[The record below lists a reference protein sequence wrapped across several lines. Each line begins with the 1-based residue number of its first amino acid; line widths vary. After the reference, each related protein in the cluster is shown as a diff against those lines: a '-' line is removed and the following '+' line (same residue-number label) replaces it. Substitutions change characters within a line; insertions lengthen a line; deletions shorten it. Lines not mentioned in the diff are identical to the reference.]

1 MGQLDIY
8 FLFGP
13 SVPFSSVISFPHSS
27 VFSILF
33 ALELLIVFR
42 HFFSIYSS
50 DYNIPVRLLLLSLS
64 RDSLQSHGLHH
75 ARLPCPSPS
84 PGVCSN
90 SRSLSR
96 WCRPTISSLVV
107 PFSSCPQSFPSWASF
122 SVSPPFASSGQ
133 RIGVSASVLAMN
145 SQGWFPLRLTVNF
158 FFNAIFHTREETHN
172 SKIAFTFFKLFL
184 VPSWNRLLQCHNSH
198 SVFDFV

>member
-75 ARLPCPSPS
+75 ARLPCPSLS
-84 PGVCSN
+84 PGVCS
-90 SRSLSR
+90 SSCPLSQ
-96 WCRPTISSLVV
+96 CCLPTISSLVV
-107 PFSSCPQSFPSWASF
+107 PFSSCAQSFPASGSF
-122 SVSPPFASSGQ
+122 PVSRLFTSGGQ
-133 RIGVSASVLAMN
+133 NIGTSASVLPMN
-145 SQGWFPLRLTVNF
+145 IQG
-158 FFNAIFHTREETHN
+158 
-172 SKIAFTFFKLFL
+172 
-184 VPSWNRLLQCHNSH
+184 
-198 SVFDFV
+198 